1 MVAPSDRRV
10 YYTTLASNGY
20 HPTGRTT
27 PGAGNQYAREICIP
41 RHIFFPATNR
51 TQWRRHRRVI
61 AHWEYSPST
70 WHAVHGF
77 AHQWT
82 TTSDVL
88 AISV

>member
-41 RHIFFPATNR
+41 PSHFFSSHQQDAMAEAPESHSPLGILSEYVARR
-51 TQWRRHRRVI
+51 TRVR
-61 AHWEYSPST
+61 APMHN
-70 WHAVHGF
+70 HF
-77 AHQWT
+77 
-82 TTSDVL
+82 
-88 AISV
+88 